1 MSSVM
6 LLTGGTGA
14 IGGALL
20 ERILRESDAEVHLL
34 LHQRG
39 TGCSVADLLR
49 EVLGCEPEPEW
60 ERRIHVLHGDVARE
74 RLGLDRTE
82 YDALKHTL
90 THVIHSAATTR
101 FDLPLETA
109 RSVNVE
115 GTRRVLAL
123 AEAAPRLEATA
134 FLSTAYVAGRRTGV
148 VGERERAHVCGFVNT
163 YEQSKYE
170 AELLI
175 EGASGRVPIA
185 VYRLSTV
192 LGDSATGAVR
202 HYTAPHHALRM
213 MHLGLVSMLPGSD
226 EYPVDLIGA
235 DYTARVLYSLF
246 TEHFEA
252 GGRFHITSPE
262 GKCYTLGE
270 IVEETY
276 RLLAEHDPEW
286 AARRYPQP
294 HRAAGNVRAV
304 RALGGAGEQPDHAG
318 RCTGPH
324 PLRATAR
331 VSQALRPRGAAPGAA
346 GIRRRGARR
355 SRVLRRRRR
364 ALPANGMGPTW
375 LSDPP

>member
-49 EVLGCEPEPEW
+49 EVLGCEPEPEG

-294 HRAAGNVRAV
+294 DIAPLETFELFVRSAEQANNPIMQGV
-304 RALGGAGEQPDHAG
+304 ARALTHFAQQLAYPKRFD
-318 RCTGPH
+318 
-324 PLRATAR
+324 RAE
-331 VSQALRPRGAAPGAA
+331 L
-346 GIRRRGARR
+346 
-355 SRVLRRRRR
+355 LR
-364 ALPANGMGPTW
+364 ALPGYDDEAPDVRGYYGAVVEHCLRTGW
-375 LSDPP
+375 DRRG